1 MTEEYG
7 TIAWVKF
14 WRPTDDW
21 YALNE
26 QGREQYLTDFH
37 RTVEQAK
44 AEGAELIGVYK
55 CRGQSEWLS
64 FEVWEFPNLDQIIK
78 FTEAL
83 DRIGHYQYFKEDR
96 TAGRKYER
104 VGSKSSWVI

>member
-1 MTEEYG
+1 MSDEKR
-7 TIAWVKF
+7 TIGWVKF

-21 YALNE
+21 YTLEEGDRAK
-26 QGREQYLTDFH
+26 YLKDFH
-37 RTVEQAK
+37 RAVEE
-44 AEGAELIGVYK
+44 AEAAGAELLGVYK

-64 FEVWEFPNLDQIIK
+64 FEVWEFPDIEQLME

-96 TAGRKYER
+96 TVGRKYDR
-104 VGSKSSWVI
+104 AGSRSSWVI